1 MTNALA
7 KDRLRKRFARW
18 DVDGNG
24 LLELEDF
31 RQEAA
36 RIVSGFGATPDS
48 PGVRALHDAF
58 EALYTHLA
66 EQSGSSV
73 QEGISEQG
81 FLQATEQLLF
91 TEGEAAFNRA
101 LSPVVK
107 ALVTLSDSDGDGSL
121 DATEFEAWLAGIGLP
136 RTEAAETFGKI
147 DANGDGKLSED
158 ELLRVVREYHYGRL
172 DVELLG

>member
-1 MTNALA
+1 MSNALA

-36 RIVSGFGATPDS
+36 RIVSGFDAAPDS
-48 PGVRALHDAF
+48 PGARALHDAF

-66 EQSGSSV
+66 EQSGGDA
-73 QEGISEQG
+73 QAGISEQG
-81 FLQATEQLLF
+81 FLQATERLLF
-91 TEGEAAFNRA
+91 TEGEAAFSRA
-101 LSPVVK
+101 LAPVVK
-107 ALVTLSDSDGDGSL
+107 ALVTLSDSDGNGTL
-121 DATEFEAWLAGIGLP
+121 DASEFETWLSAIGLP
-136 RTEAAETFGKI
+136 RTTAAEAFQKI
-147 DANGDGKLSED
+147 DENGDGQLSED

>member
-1 MTNALA
+1 MSNSLA

-36 RIVSGFGATPDS
+36 RIAAGFGAAPDA
-48 PGVRALHDAF
+48 PGVQALHGAF

-66 EQSGSSV
+66 VQSGV
-73 QEGISEQG
+73 GAQAGISEQG

-91 TEGEAAFNRA
+91 AEGEAAFTRA
-101 LSPVVK
+101 LAPVVK
-107 ALVTLSDSDGDGSL
+107 ALITLADCDGNGTL
-121 DATEFEAWLAGIGLP
+121 DAAEFETWLTAIGLP
-136 RTEAAETFGKI
+136 RDTAADAFQKI
-147 DANGDGKLSED
+147 DENGDGQLSED